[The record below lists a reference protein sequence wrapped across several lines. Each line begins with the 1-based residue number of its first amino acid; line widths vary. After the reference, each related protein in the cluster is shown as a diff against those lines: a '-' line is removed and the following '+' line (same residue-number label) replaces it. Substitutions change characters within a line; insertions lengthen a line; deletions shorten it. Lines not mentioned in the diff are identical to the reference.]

1 MAAERG
7 FVYCPAIRPTLT
19 IGTCAAYVS
28 TTAIDSRV
36 RSLPWM
42 LAAVTPSNVSAQS
55 PPCRM
60 NDSPAATL
68 AILLAQA
75 VALTGK
81 HQRRERAQPGDDLGD
96 LGRVVVRRLLQRVER
111 VELVHG
117 GNGRVVGHPPTV
129 DVVTDQQNRIP

>member
-68 AILLAQA
+68 AILL
-75 VALTGK
+75 
-81 HQRRERAQPGDDLGD
+81 
-96 LGRVVVRRLLQRVER
+96 RRLSHSPANTSGGSER
-111 VELVHG
+111 SRATTWATSPVSSYVGCCSGLSAWSSSMVGMG
-117 GNGRVVGHPPTV
+117 GLSGTR
-129 DVVTDQQNRIP
+129 QL